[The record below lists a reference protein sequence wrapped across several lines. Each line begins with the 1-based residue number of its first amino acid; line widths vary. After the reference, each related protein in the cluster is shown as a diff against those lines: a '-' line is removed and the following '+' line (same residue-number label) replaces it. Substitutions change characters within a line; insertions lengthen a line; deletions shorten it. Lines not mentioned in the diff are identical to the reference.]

1 MFGRIRYCINSVC
14 IIYCI
19 LYISHNYII
28 WGAIYVDLQIGLTV
42 AAASQ
47 GTVKVQRG
55 FLVQELPKLGQQ
67 HSQDKD
73 LVESWGNQWLKI
85 VVLTMKNHE
94 KRNQYVIL

>member
-1 MFGRIRYCINSVC
+1 
-14 IIYCI
+14 
-19 LYISHNYII
+19 
-28 WGAIYVDLQIGLTV
+28 
-42 AAASQ
+42 
-47 GTVKVQRG
+47 VKVQRG

>member
-1 MFGRIRYCINSVC
+1 ME
-14 IIYCI
+14 
-19 LYISHNYII
+19 
-28 WGAIYVDLQIGLTV
+28 AME
-42 AAASQ
+42 AASE

-85 VVLTMKNHE
+85 VVLTMKHNE